1 MEEHRAALA
10 ELLEVERD
18 RLRLRSVGGGCISTA
33 LRVDIATGDSSVGAE
48 TVFAK
53 VNTADFLDNFE
64 AEADGLRRLGAAGV
78 LRIPQPHIVEQ
89 RGSHSYFVAA
99 WIEPSARGSRGVFY
113 ERFGRG
119 LAELHRAT
127 RGSEIGLPRD
137 NYLGAAVQR
146 NAPCADWV
154 EFVAEH
160 RLGFQMR
167 WAIEQGLMGAALRR
181 DVQRIIDRL
190 EELLE
195 GRDNE
200 TVLLHGDLWSG
211 NYLSDG
217 DGSPVLID
225 PAVYHGCREAEFGML
240 RLFGGCPEAFY
251 RAYQDAWPL
260 ATGWERRSDV
270 YQLVHLLNHLN
281 LFGGGYQA
289 SCAQMAARLCRAA

>member
-1 MEEHRAALA
+1 MEEHREALA
-10 ELLEVERD
+10 ELLQVEPD

-33 LRVDIATGDSSVGAE
+33 LRVDITPGASLARAE

-53 VNTADFLDNFE
+53 VNTAEFLDNFE

-78 LRIPQPHIVEQ
+78 LRIPQPRIVES
-89 RGSHSYFVAA
+89 RGNHSYFVAA
-99 WIEPSARGSRGVFY
+99 WIESSKRGAGGEFF
-113 ERFGRG
+113 ERLGRG
-119 LAELHRAT
+119 LADLHRAT
-127 RGSEIGLPRD
+127 RGQAIGLPRD

-146 NAPCADWV
+146 NTPCDDWV
-154 EFVAEH
+154 EFVAER
-160 RLGFQMR
+160 RLRFQMQCATDR
-167 WAIEQGLMGAALRR
+167 GLMGAALRR

-190 EELLE
+190 GDLLD
-195 GRDNE
+195 GRDDE

-211 NYLSDG
+211 NYLSAS

-260 ATGWERRSDV
+260 APGWERRSDV

-281 LFGGGYQA
+281 LFGGAYQG
-289 SCAQMAARLCRAA
+289 SCEQMAARLCRAA